1 VLPRDAEVLERLRKK
16 GSRILSFRDLVK
28 ALGVRDAEEEA
39 FREKLDLLERRGDIV
54 RVRGEKYS
62 AIEFSN
68 LVAGRLTVRPE
79 GFGFVLADEKGA
91 EDLYIPRAGMHGA
104 MDGDTVLAREESSR
118 AAGGGRGRDASR
130 RSGVV
135 ARVLERVRELV
146 VGRFETQDGRRV
158 VVPYDPKIDAV
169 VRIADGKTGGSREG
183 EIVEV
188 RLTAFPDARRVAY
201 GEVDERLGFLG
212 EPGVDVEIVLR
223 SHNLPP
229 RFPHPVVEE
238 AERYPEEVRRE
249 DLRGRR
255 DFRDRRIVTID
266 GETAKDFDDAIEAE
280 KTPLGYRIGVHIAD
294 VSHYVTEGSVL
305 DDEARSRGTSV
316 YFPGRVLPMLPE
328 RLSNGLCSLNP
339 RVDRLVL
346 SAILDLD
353 ARGRVVGSEFVKGV
367 IRSGHRMTY
376 TEVARLLEATP
387 TPEDERRYGPYLGDF
402 RLMGEVAA
410 LLRER
415 REARGSIDFDLP
427 DADVVLDDE
436 GLVVGIV
443 PEARNVAHR
452 LIEEFMLAAN
462 EAVAKKL
469 LFAKQ
474 PAVYRVHDRPDPD
487 RLVDLK
493 EVLEGFGY
501 ELKGDLAEVA
511 PSAFQ
516 RLLHEIEGKPEE
528 RLLHDLLLRAQR
540 KALYAEECRGH
551 YALAAPYYCHF
562 TSPIRRYPDLIV
574 HRQLSR
580 LLESGRPVAAK
591 DFDSVNDR
599 IREIAAFSS
608 ERERRAEQ
616 AERESL
622 LWKKIVF
629 MRDKVGRDF
638 DAYVT
643 GVASF
648 GVFVTLKDYFVEGLV
663 PISALGNDFFVYE
676 ERQHRL
682 RGRSTGMTY
691 RLGDS
696 IRVRLVEIDEVR
708 RRLNFRLAA
717 LAEHP
722 GVARAPGKPVE
733 TPRDF
738 GRRPRVRRGT
748 R

>member
-1 VLPRDAEVLERLRKK
+1 VK
-16 GSRILSFRDLVK
+16 G
-28 ALGVRDAEEEA
+28 LGVREAEEEA
-39 FREKLDLLERRGDIV
+39 FREKLDLLERRGEIV

-79 GFGFVLADEKGA
+79 GFGFVLADEG
-91 EDLYIPRAGMHGA
+91 EDLFVPRSGMHGA
-104 MDGDTVLAREESSR
+104 LDGDTVLAREERSR
-118 AAGGGRGRDASR
+118 AAASGRRRDAGR

-135 ARVLERVRELV
+135 VRVLERVRERV
-146 VGRFETQDGRRV
+146 IGRFETQEGRKV
-158 VVPYDPKIDAV
+158 VLPYDPKIDAV
-169 VRIADGKTGGSREG
+169 VRIADGKAGGAREG
-183 EIVEV
+183 EIVQV

-201 GEVDERLGFLG
+201 GEVEEQLGFLG
-212 EPGVDVEIVLR
+212 QPGVDIEIVLR

-229 RFPHPVVEE
+229 RFPQPVVEE
-238 AERYPEEVRRE
+238 SERYPEEVRPE

-280 KTPLGYRIGVHIAD
+280 RTPTGYRIGVHIAD
-294 VSHYVTEGSVL
+294 VSHYVAEGSVL

-353 ARGRVVGSEFVKGV
+353 SKGRVTGSDFVKGV

-376 TEVARLLEATP
+376 TEVARILEAAPTGATP
-387 TPEDERRYGPYLGDF
+387 SDKDDERRYGPYLGDF
-402 RLMGEVAA
+402 GLMGEVAA

-436 GLVVGIV
+436 GLIVGIV

-474 PAVYRVHDRPDPD
+474 PGIYRVHDRPDPD

-501 ELKGDLAEVA
+501 ELKGDLAEVP

-516 RLLHEIEGKPEE
+516 RLLKQIEGKPEE

-580 LLESGRPVAAK
+580 LLEAGRPVAAK
-591 DFDSVNDR
+591 DFDAVNDR

-629 MRDKVGRDF
+629 MKDKLEREF

-648 GVFVTLKDYFVEGLV
+648 GLFVTLQEFFVEGLV
-663 PISALGNDFFVYE
+663 PVSSLGNDFFVYE
-676 ERQHRL
+676 EKQHRL
-682 RGRSTGMTY
+682 RGRSSGATF

-696 IRVRLVEIDEVR
+696 IRVKLVEIDEVR
-708 RRLNFRLAA
+708 RRLNFRLAGQIA
-717 LAEHP
+717 KP
-722 GVARAPGKPVE
+722 QRAA
-733 TPRDF
+733 TPASPREF
-738 GRRPRVRRGT
+738 GRRPRTRRS